1 MGSIHVA
8 IWRLSDKE
16 FKRLY
21 LKKKET
27 FFRFFIE
34 FLKCAWN
41 LEHSAKKEGYLSLI
55 ITEIYASE
63 RDVYSSVQKVLLQH
77 TIR

>member
-1 MGSIHVA
+1 MRSIHVA
-8 IWRLSDKE
+8 RCRLSDNK

-27 FFRFFIE
+27 FLRFFIE
-34 FLKCAWN
+34 LLKCAWN
-41 LEHSAKKEGYLSLI
+41 LEHSEKKEGYPSLI

-63 RDVYSSVQKVLLQH
+63 RDVYSSV
-77 TIR
+77 

>member
-1 MGSIHVA
+1 MRSIHVA
-8 IWRLSDKE
+8 ICRLSDNK

-27 FFRFFIE
+27 LLRFFIE
-34 FLKCAWN
+34 LLKCAWN
-41 LEHSAKKEGYLSLI
+41 LEHSEKKEGYPSLI

-63 RDVYSSVQKVLLQH
+63 RDVYSSV
-77 TIR
+77 